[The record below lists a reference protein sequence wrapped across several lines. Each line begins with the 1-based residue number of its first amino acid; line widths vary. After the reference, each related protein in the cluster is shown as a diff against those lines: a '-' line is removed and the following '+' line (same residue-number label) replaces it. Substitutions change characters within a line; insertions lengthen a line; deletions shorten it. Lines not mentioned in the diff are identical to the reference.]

1 MEQDCRTQG
10 RWLVKVSVE
19 GEAWSHVWG
28 KPSSPASCTG
38 AAGVVVWRAGSQTPI
53 PLDAHTPEERRAC
66 CPLLTPQPC
75 LAQGARSVCRE
86 SRSSLSALGSPDA
99 PLLHTLLQM
108 PPPRAPC
115 SALRGLRFY
124 LHPPGDNDLFITWWG
139 GRMLLKLLRASARAR
154 QATRQLYRHKT
165 VGHLRVS
172 VNPDSLGF

>member
-1 MEQDCRTQG
+1 MF
-10 RWLVKVSVE
+10 E
-19 GEAWSHVWG
+19 G
-28 KPSSPASCTG
+28 SPA
-38 AAGVVVWRAGSQTPI
+38 
-53 PLDAHTPEERRAC
+53 PLPPALGQQGWWCGELAPR
-66 CPLLTPQPC
+66 PLSLWMPTPQRNEGPAAPC
-75 LAQGARSVCRE
+75 WPPSLALLRALVLSAEKAVLP
-86 SRSSLSALGSPDA
+86 LSALGSPDA

-115 SALRGLRFY
+115 SAPRGLRFY